1 MEHAIVE
8 PVRLLAAAA
17 GAVLG
22 LGFAWAAWVSARER
36 ERRAA
41 FLFAALA
48 VLLPVPFL
56 AAGRLDVAGADVFA
70 ATLLAALAVLAVAL
84 VLPIRGRRPPTSP
97 DPSTRFDERDVMFSR
112 RLLVPG
118 TDRFA
123 QHYARRPEQR
133 EPDDAFRREPGL
145 LAKGSAAYDPVLFP
159 AADASFATIERLRP
173 FVDGDPSPARVP
185 VDPASIG
192 GFLRGWALKLG
203 AVSVGITRLRD
214 YHLYSTVGRGPDY
227 GSPVTL
233 DHPNAIAL
241 TVEMDHATLQHAP
254 LAPTVMESAQQYVAS
269 GVIAVQLAEL
279 IRRLGYR
286 ARAHIDG
293 DYRVVCPL
301 VARDAGL
308 GEIGR
313 MGLLMTPML
322 GPRVRIAVVTT
333 DLPLIPDER
342 RPDPTVLDACTRCR
356 KCADVCPASAI
367 PEDGRRRIDGTIRW
381 RIDSEACFTFWCRTG
396 TDCARCVI
404 ACPYSH
410 PDTPLHRL
418 VRRGIRNSALFRR
431 VALQADDAFYGRHP
445 APRPVGGWLRAS
457 EARPGSDAGGASP
470 GAPTP
475 SR

>member
-1 MEHAIVE
+1 MPQVIVE
-8 PVRLLAAAA
+8 TVKTLAGAA
-17 GAVLG
+17 GVLLG
-22 LGFAWAAWVSARER
+22 LGCAWAAWVSTRER

-41 FLFAALA
+41 WLFAALA
-48 VLLPVPFL
+48 VLLPIPFL
-56 AAGRLDVAGADVFA
+56 LAGWLDVAGADVVA
-70 ATLLAALAVLAVAL
+70 ATLLAAVAVLAVA
-84 VLPIRGRRPPTSP
+84 VALPIRGRVPTDSP
-97 DPSTRFDERDVMFSR
+97 DPSIRFDERDVMFSR

-123 QHYARRPEQR
+123 EHYTRRPEQR
-133 EPDDAFRREPGL
+133 GPDDTFRREPGL
-145 LAKGSAAYDPVLFP
+145 LARGSAAYDPVLFP
-159 AADASFATIERLRP
+159 AADASFATIEHLRP
-173 FVDGDPSPARVP
+173 FVDGDPAPARVA
-185 VDPASIG
+185 VDPAAIG

-214 YHLYSTVGRGPDY
+214 YHLYSTVGRGADY

-233 DHPNAIAL
+233 DHPYAIAL
-241 TVEMDHATLQHAP
+241 TVEMDHASLQHAP

-279 IRRLGYR
+279 IRRLGYG

-293 DYRVVCPL
+293 NYRLVCPL

-356 KCADVCPASAI
+356 KCADACPASAI
-367 PEDGRRRIDGTIRW
+367 PAGGRARIDGSLRW
-381 RIDSEACFTFWCRTG
+381 RIDSEACFTFWCRIG

-404 ACPYSH
+404 TCPYSH

-418 VRRGIRNSALFRR
+418 VRRGIRHSALFRR
-431 VALQADDAFYGRHP
+431 AALQADDAFYGRQP
-445 APRPVGGWLRAS
+445 TPRPVDGWRLLREVPETGADGRD
-457 EARPGSDAGGASP
+457 APGRDTPAG
-470 GAPTP
+470 
-475 SR
+475 